1 MKFITPNDMNVI
13 GKNDSESIQNAVDY
27 AVKNGINS
35 IKIPRKNM
43 RTNAQVWEI
52 SKAILLPSN
61 FTVLLSNCH
70 LRLADGVYDNIFR
83 NENMYSDIA
92 CTKEGEQQN
101 IVIKGEGYSI
111 LDGGK
116 TNFLF
121 ETNRKFVELENKRAG
136 MRVNNLILLH
146 NVNGFVLENLVV
158 EFGGEVGE

>member
-61 FTVLLSNCH
+61 FTVVSEYVPSALYIDCSGFSLQYLASNTP
-70 LRLADGVYDNIFR
+70 
-83 NENMYSDIA
+83 E
-92 CTKEGEQQN
+92 
-101 IVIKGEGYSI
+101 
-111 LDGGK
+111 
-116 TNFLF
+116 
-121 ETNRKFVELENKRAG
+121 
-136 MRVNNLILLH
+136 
-146 NVNGFVLENLVV
+146 
-158 EFGGEVGE
+158 